1 MHARGVVSID
11 QNFLKWLVET
21 WLTIFFLLLSV
32 LQHRAFCNFS
42 IEMCSAKGF
51 ILHYNPVYIGRRAV
65 DLSARS
71 ALMTGTK

>member
-11 QNFLKWLVET
+11 QNFLKWLVGT
-21 WLTIFFLLLSV
+21 WLTFFLLLV
-32 LQHRAFCNFS
+32 LQHRAFCNLS

-51 ILHYNPVYIGRRAV
+51 ILHYNQVYIGRRAI

-71 ALMTGTK
+71 ASMMGTK